1 MGSTSLG
8 ALEIPRER
16 EVQSWQ
22 RPSLLT
28 GLGAEE
34 EQSFLGTRGAQA
46 EDVTKRQVLQ
56 LGEAEGGSQHALPHS
71 PHSVVYGGGVDK
83 G

>member
-8 ALEIPRER
+8 ALETPGER

-22 RPSLLT
+22 CPSLLT
-28 GLGAEE
+28 GLGAEGE
-34 EQSFLGTRGAQA
+34 WGFLGTREAHVG
-46 EDVTKRQVLQ
+46 DGTKRQVLH
-56 LGEAEGGSQHALPHS
+56 LGEGEGGSQHALPHS